1 MATKRPFGQIRK
13 LPSKRFHARYTG
25 PDTVRHNAPNTFDT
39 RMDAD
44 AWLIGEHQKISR
56 GEWSP
61 PRKLRDQPKKTTFAE
76 YAERWMSARDL
87 KPRTRAHYRSL
98 LDQHILP
105 TFGGTALT
113 AITSVSVRDWY
124 ATVLDRSKPTQRAH
138 AYGQLRTILNTAVTD
153 EKIAANPC
161 RIRGAGSAKRVITVE
176 PASPEELDIIVATV
190 PERYRLMVLFA
201 SWCALRF
208 GESIELR
215 RKDIDLAAGVI
226 RVRRAAVTVGGQVII
241 DTPKSD
247 AGIRT
252 VAIPPHLLPAVTQ
265 HLGRSIAGGKEG
277 LLFPA
282 AGGDPFK
289 HMANSTLHRVFY
301 RARDA
306 AGRPDLRWHDLRHT
320 GAVFAAQEGAT
331 IAELMA
337 RLGHSTPDTAM
348 LYQHAAEGRDMV
360 LAKAMSARAEHAGSV

>member
-1 MATKRPFGQIRK
+1 MATKRAFGQIRK

-25 PDTVRHNAPNTFDT
+25 PDTIRHNAPNTFDT
-39 RMDAD
+39 RLDAD
-44 AWLIGEHQKISR
+44 AWLVGEHRKISR

-61 PRKLRDQPKKTTFAE
+61 PRKLSDQPKEATFAE
-76 YAERWMSARDL
+76 YAQRWLAGRDL
-87 KPRTRAHYRSL
+87 KPRTRAGYRVL

-105 TFGGTALT
+105 TFGGVALT
-113 AITSVSVRDWY
+113 AITSESVRDWY
-124 ATVLDRSKPTQRAH
+124 ATVLDKSKPTLRAH
-138 AYGQLRTILNTAVTD
+138 AYGQLRAILNTAIID
-153 EKIAANPC
+153 EKITANPC
-161 RIRGAGSAKRVITVE
+161 RIRGAGSAKRVVAAE
-176 PASPEELDIIVATV
+176 PATLGELEIIVNHV
-190 PERYRLMVLFA
+190 PEKYRLMVLTA

-215 RKDIDLAAGVI
+215 RKDIDVTRGVI
-226 RVRRAAVTVGGQVII
+226 HVRRAAVRCGGKVII
-241 DTPKSD
+241 GTPKSV

-265 HLGRSIAGGKEG
+265 HLGKSIAGGREG

-289 HMANSTLHRVFY
+289 HLAPSTLARVF
-301 RARDA
+301 RPAREA

-331 IAELMA
+331 IVELMA
-337 RLGHSTPDTAM
+337 RLGHSTPNTAM
-348 LYQHAAEGRDMV
+348 RYQHASEGRDMV
-360 LAKAMSARAEHAGSV
+360 LAEKMSARAERAASV